1 MFGIYFFTIFFN
13 FINSGCL
20 IYPATIT
27 CFDNI
32 AWSIDKVSIAKVNV
46 WYELWAKSGANPNF
60 VVPNREE
67 YIANFNWIS
76 NWIQNYFFNKV
87 SDFLLGLGFLLILF
101 FVFFRQKKQNKKKIK
116 FIIKH

>member
-1 MFGIYFFTIFFN
+1 MVFTFFTIFFN

-32 AWSIDKVSIAKVNV
+32 AWSIDKVAIAKVNV

-60 VVPNREE
+60 VVTDREE
-67 YIANFNWIS
+67 YINFN
-76 NWIQNYFFNKV
+76 
-87 SDFLLGLGFLLILF
+87 
-101 FVFFRQKKQNKKKIK
+101 
-116 FIIKH
+116 